1 MSKNKLT
8 FESENIVVDYLS
20 FKFQHLEDWK
30 EKELASYLLKLGF
43 NCYKESGKLRKPI
56 KTPIFM
62 GLKNIHEACF
72 VVDNPYWQGTVVT
85 FSGLSAKFFYMLL
98 QEKKLRGEAFYDSI
112 LGRFDIYYR
121 REDRKTDKT
130 LPEDFLEACHKKV
143 RKTNQN
149 VSFEKNQK
157 GLILKLGNRKG
168 NNYCRIYK
176 EKTSLKFEYEM
187 KGQLLRKY
195 HSLLISNC
203 LEELE
208 NLMCEGFLRH
218 FGKLLPLEESF
229 TDWLVVKLRP
239 LRKQKLSFATFHSHY
254 LEEKKFSEGGE
265 RKKFFMLLQFLNYAQ
280 NLDYERGALGS
291 TTYRQVIFQVKDF
304 LEYQKKS
311 NNYYQL
317 KKLIEFF
324 DELQTNSLIK
334 FFSDK
339 EYRSLVTIP
348 EVALT
353 KGKQN
358 CWVGRVWISE
368 ELFRYS
374 HPFILPNLIT
384 KKLTKHEVEVQ
395 FKVIQVFSSV
405 NIAKTFW
412 IKDFFEDYSVK
423 LTNQQKTKMKNY
435 FIECLQQYKE
445 HGLVDG
451 NYKIIS
457 KGKAYSTKKLTS
469 KVISEGFIAYEKLY
483 V

>member
-1 MSKNKLT
+1 MNQKSFQSQNLT
-8 FESENIVVDYLS
+8 VDYIS

-56 KTPIFM
+56 KTPIFI
-62 GLKNIHEACF
+62 GLKNIHEAYF

-85 FSGLSAKFFYMLL
+85 FSGLSAKFFHMLL
-98 QEKKLRGEAFYDSI
+98 QEKKLRGEAFSDSI

-157 GLILKLGNRKG
+157 GLILKLGNRKS

-229 TDWLVVKLRP
+229 TAWLVVKLRP

-254 LEEKKFSEGGE
+254 LEENKFSEGGE
-265 RKKFFMLLQFLNYAQ
+265 RKKFFMLLQFLNYA
-280 NLDYERGALGS
+280 
-291 TTYRQVIFQVKDF
+291 
-304 LEYQKKS
+304 
-311 NNYYQL
+311 
-317 KKLIEFF
+317 
-324 DELQTNSLIK
+324 
-334 FFSDK
+334 
-339 EYRSLVTIP
+339 
-348 EVALT
+348 
-353 KGKQN
+353 
-358 CWVGRVWISE
+358 
-368 ELFRYS
+368 
-374 HPFILPNLIT
+374 
-384 KKLTKHEVEVQ
+384 
-395 FKVIQVFSSV
+395 
-405 NIAKTFW
+405 
-412 IKDFFEDYSVK
+412 
-423 LTNQQKTKMKNY
+423 
-435 FIECLQQYKE
+435 
-445 HGLVDG
+445 
-451 NYKIIS
+451 
-457 KGKAYSTKKLTS
+457 
-469 KVISEGFIAYEKLY
+469 
-483 V
+483 